1 MVTSDYISRG
11 TTDSNVWSKT
21 KAIFLSNV
29 HAHYLI
35 ENLTDLF
42 GQRLQVLLA
51 DEFAEP
57 ETILAA
63 FLLPMI
69 KTSSNAGS
77 DMGADT
83 AQTDEKLAIQIK
95 AIRMRRIA

>member
-1 MVTSDYISRG
+1 M
-11 TTDSNVWSKT
+11 K
-21 KAIFLSNV
+21 
-29 HAHYLI
+29 
-35 ENLTDLF
+35 
-42 GQRLQVLLA
+42 
-51 DEFAEP
+51 FAEP